1 LPALRDCATL
11 AAAGAAKALWRVREG
26 RMDRQTDRND
36 RRLVKM
42 SADEFAEGRADQG
55 WYNRDALFMA
65 LIVLWVIGMSI
76 YHFFFAA
83 A

>member
-1 LPALRDCATL
+1 MSEET
-11 AAAGAAKALWRVREG
+11 GRED
-26 RMDRQTDRND
+26 MN

-42 SADEFAEGRADQG
+42 TSDDFARGVNKAFGRANQE